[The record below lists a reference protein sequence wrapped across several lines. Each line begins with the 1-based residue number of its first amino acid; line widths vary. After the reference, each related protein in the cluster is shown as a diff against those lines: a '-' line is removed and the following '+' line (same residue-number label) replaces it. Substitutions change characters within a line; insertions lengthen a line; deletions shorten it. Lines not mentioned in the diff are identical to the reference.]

1 VSKVNFCDISLSKLG
16 FDSIVIDEIFTNKIQ
31 FMTLQS
37 YLWGV
42 RIGTVTSLAA
52 FCVVVF
58 LTDPLDI
65 GNTAFFLFYLTFFL
79 AVSSTSVLILTWLW
93 QKMAKDMLTLGE
105 IGMAVRQGVLIGIL
119 ITILVGMQQIKV
131 LLWWDALIV
140 VGVVF
145 LIELYFLT
153 R

>member
-1 VSKVNFCDISLSKLG
+1 MSLRG
-16 FDSIVIDEIFTNKIQ
+16 IIIDEIFTRKIQ

-37 YLWGV
+37 YLWGL
-42 RIGTVTSLAA
+42 RIGTVISFTA
-52 FCVVVF
+52 FCAIIF

-65 GNTAFFLFYLTFFL
+65 GNIAFILFYLTFFL
-79 AVSSTSVLILTWLW
+79 TISGLSVLILTWLW
-93 QKMAKDMLTLGE
+93 HKMARDMLTLGE
-105 IGMAVRQGVLIGIL
+105 IGMAVRQGILIGVFA
-119 ITILVGMQQIKV
+119 TVLVGMQQMKV

-140 VGVVF
+140 LGIVF

>member
-1 VSKVNFCDISLSKLG
+1 MSLEG
-16 FDSIVIDEIFTNKIQ
+16 IIIDEIFTRKIQ

-37 YLWGV
+37 YLWGL
-42 RIGTVTSLAA
+42 RIGTVISFAA
-52 FCVVVF
+52 FCAVIF

-65 GNTAFFLFYLTFFL
+65 GNAAFILFYLTFFL
-79 AVSSTSVLILTWLW
+79 AVSGLSVLMLTWVW
-93 QKMAKDMLTLGE
+93 HKMTRDMLTLGE

-119 ITILVGMQQIKV
+119 ITALVGMQQMRL

-140 VGVVF
+140 LGAVF

>member
-1 VSKVNFCDISLSKLG
+1 MSLRG
-16 FDSIVIDEIFTNKIQ
+16 IIINEIFTRKIQ

-37 YLWGV
+37 YLWGL
-42 RIGTVTSLAA
+42 RIGTVISFAA
-52 FCVVVF
+52 FCAVIF

-65 GNTAFFLFYLTFFL
+65 GNIAFILFYLTFFL
-79 AVSSTSVLILTWLW
+79 TVSGLSVLILTWLW
-93 QKMAKDMLTLGE
+93 HKMARDMLTLGE
-105 IGMAVRQGVLIGIL
+105 IGMAVRQGILIGVFA
-119 ITILVGMQQIKV
+119 TVLVGMQQMRI

-140 VGVVF
+140 LGIVF